1 MSETK
6 SPGIDQISSFIERN
20 GISTLLLVA
29 GVYVAYTNFL
39 KPAGDKYVQM
49 LDAVTESNVS
59 LTNTIAELKDGLRDV
74 GERNT
79 VLANKN
85 SDSLSDIEQHLR
97 ELELISRNIEKQLSE
112 LRNPRYMPS
121 ISEPSIEALE

>member
-97 ELELISRNIEKQLSE
+97 ELELISRNIEKQLVE
-112 LRNPRYMPS
+112 LRNPRYMPA
-121 ISEPSIEALE
+121 ISEPPIEALE